1 VQGTSRG
8 FNAECLWHILRTS
21 LLWCVTTYRCAV
33 GTEHVSAYSS
43 AQNAFK
49 SAKFQSDHTLQVLTE
64 QYWIHLNPMT
74 LKTRFC
80 ATYS

>member
-1 VQGTSRG
+1 MT
-8 FNAECLWHILRTS
+8 
-21 LLWCVTTYRCAV
+21 VTRFTHFTVMMCHELQVCCYFSCNH
-33 GTEHVSAYSS
+33 GTEHVSAHSS

-64 QYWIHLNPMT
+64 QYWTHSNPMT
-74 LKTRFC
+74 LQTRFR